1 MALGGQRRPGGL
13 KQPPMDG
20 DVSERDYLTWLSGR
34 LAGITRYDLSDDDRD
49 AIREAGL
56 CWATPRLRTGRA
68 MMRR

>member
-1 MALGGQRRPGGL
+1 VALGGQRRPSGL

-49 AIREAGL
+49 AHAVGLDVAVKNVLLAAGL
-56 CWATPRLRTGRA
+56 SS
-68 MMRR
+68 